1 MLAMTVT
8 RPVLAML
15 LATAGFVATGMT
27 APELEDSGEY
37 EFESEGDASLH
48 KGLAI
53 GSMALATASWAM
65 MLIWKD

>member
-1 MLAMTVT
+1 VAS
-8 RPVLAML
+8 
-15 LATAGFVATGMT
+15 AGFVATGMT

-37 EFESEGDASLH
+37 EFESEGDAALH

-53 GSMALATASWAM
+53 GSMALATASWVM